1 MDAMLT
7 VAIVGSRD
15 DARPAAVR
23 AFVAALARKH
33 PGCTV
38 VSGGARG
45 VDSIAA
51 AAREVGLAMRE
62 FPADWARLGRG
73 AGFVRNRAIVD
84 AAQVVVAFWDGRSRG
99 TAHTIGLAREAGRQ
113 VVVYR

>member
-1 MDAMLT
+1 MMLS
-7 VAIVGSRD
+7 VAIVGSRAY
-15 DARPAAVR
+15 ARPAAVR
-23 AFVAALARKH
+23 VVAALVHKH
-33 PGCTV
+33 PGCEV

-51 AAREVGLAMRE
+51 AAAREAGLAVRE

-73 AGFVRNRAIVD
+73 AGLVRNRAIVE

-99 TAHTIGLAREAGRQ
+99 TAHTIGLARAAGRQ

>member
-1 MDAMLT
+1 MLT

-33 PGCTV
+33 PDCAV

-51 AAREVGLAMRE
+51 AAAREAGLPVRE

-73 AGFVRNRAIVD
+73 AGLVRNRTIVE
-84 AAQVVVAFWDGRSRG
+84 AASVVVAFWDGRSRG